1 MKYKSLFLIITLS
14 SFFSIQCFSFDK
26 NEISPYLFKK
36 NIQNFFL
43 NKHSFPL
50 ESFIH
55 SGLIF
60 SNDSMEQYNSIMDF
74 PPFQDYID
82 RGEKLFYKKI
92 FNNKSLSSCLKIE
105 ENKDFK
111 YPKFDTEKLK
121 IITLERQIN
130 LCLTELNHKKWKHN
144 DPFTMGSVMAFI
156 KSKNKGKTLIV
167 DLPDIALDN
176 FNNGKELYFK
186 RIGKMNLACSSC
198 HLLNSGK
205 FFRDEQ
211 LSPTI
216 GQPNHYPIFRKAEQ
230 YYSIQMRYQL
240 CMKSVGAEPYELN
253 SKELNQLEFFHSF
266 ISSGIPIDGGVYRR

>member
-1 MKYKSLFLIITLS
+1 MKYKSLFLTIILT

-92 FNNKSLSSCLKIE
+92 LIA
-105 ENKDFK
+105 
-111 YPKFDTEKLK
+111 
-121 IITLERQIN
+121 IN
-130 LCLTELNHKKWKHN
+130 LYL
-144 DPFTMGSVMAFI
+144 V
-156 KSKNKGKTLIV
+156 V
-167 DLPDIALDN
+167 
-176 FNNGKELYFK
+176 
-186 RIGKMNLACSSC
+186 
-198 HLLNSGK
+198 
-205 FFRDEQ
+205 
-211 LSPTI
+211 
-216 GQPNHYPIFRKAEQ
+216 
-230 YYSIQMRYQL
+230 
-240 CMKSVGAEPYELN
+240 
-253 SKELNQLEFFHSF
+253 
-266 ISSGIPIDGGVYRR
+266 

>member
-1 MKYKSLFLIITLS
+1 
-14 SFFSIQCFSFDK
+14 
-26 NEISPYLFKK
+26 
-36 NIQNFFL
+36 
-43 NKHSFPL
+43 
-50 ESFIH
+50 
-55 SGLIF
+55 
-60 SNDSMEQYNSIMDF
+60 MDF

-92 FNNKSLSSCLKIE
+92 LNNRSLSSCLKIE
-105 ENKDFK
+105 KNKDFK
-111 YPKFDTEKLK
+111 YPKFDTKKLK
-121 IITLERQIN
+121 IITLEHQIN
-130 LCLTELNHKKWKHN
+130 LCLSELNHKQWKHN

-167 DLPDIALDN
+167 DLPNIALDN

-240 CMKSVGAEPYELN
+240 CMKSVGAEPYKLN

-266 ISSGIPIDGGVYRR
+266 ISSGIPINGGVYRR